1 MTLSLLSKLQAMG
14 GAMDQSNI
22 TVQSELGFR
31 RVSNLIKYLLSRFL
45 LAITAASLVSCSDR
59 PLTGLGVTGQNHSAV
74 QDYPTTIPRLSADS
88 LATLNTLF
96 SQANPRFCSDLNQF
110 GFTSGSCFTGTSLI
124 GEDASFDSLI
134 EMARNSLAQNS
145 QFTGVIDP
153 QSPTLRFA
161 APIGIHGGNILA
173 LRVQLHPQVYKGM
186 LVEFTDIRVMMDTI
200 GVLSIAGN
208 HYPEIFIPHPVVF
221 PHEAQQALLGKV
233 LIWFGFGGDPNEF
246 EITQETFCQE
256 DLTSLLRHPH
266 AAALPPGP
274 EIVAL
279 PGQIERVV
287 LPHHTGAGIELRVA
301 WRLRVRSSCD
311 GSSPLAWDLFVDT
324 VTGELLL
331 TRQLFFT

>member
-1 MTLSLLSKLQAMG
+1 MTVSHLSESQATVRV
-14 GAMDQSNI
+14 MDQSNV
-22 TVQSELGFR
+22 TAQTELGLSRDF
-31 RVSNLIKYLLSRFL
+31 NLIKCFLIRFL
-45 LAITAASLVSCSDR
+45 LAISAASLLSCSDR
-59 PLTGLGVTGQNHSAV
+59 PLTGPGVTGQNQSAA

-110 GFTSGSCFTGTSLI
+110 GFTSGSCFTGTSLM
-124 GEDASFDSLI
+124 GEDAPIDSLI
-134 EMARNSLAQNS
+134 EMARNSLAQNA

-153 QSPTLRFA
+153 QSPTLRYA
-161 APIGIHGGNILA
+161 APIGALGGNILA
-173 LRVQLHPQVYKGM
+173 LKVLMHPQVYKDM

-221 PHEAQQALLGKV
+221 PHEAQEALLGKV
-233 LIWFGFGGDPNEF
+233 LIWFGFGGNPNEF

-279 PGQIERVV
+279 PGQTERVV
-287 LPHHTGAGIELRVA
+287 LPHQTGAGIELRVA
-301 WRLRVRSSCD
+301 WRLRIRDRCD
-311 GSSPLAWDLFVDT
+311 GSSPLAWDMFVDT